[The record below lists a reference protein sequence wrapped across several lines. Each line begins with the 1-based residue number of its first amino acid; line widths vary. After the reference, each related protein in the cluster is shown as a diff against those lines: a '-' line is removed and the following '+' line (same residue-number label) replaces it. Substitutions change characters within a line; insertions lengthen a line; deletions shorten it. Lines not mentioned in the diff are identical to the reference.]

1 MNRKLV
7 HTLFLMVLMAM
18 ITLSA
23 SVARADVLNIVLNQ
37 PSQSGYPGD
46 TLSFIATLS
55 APSTNSA
62 AIFLNS
68 DSSSLSGDFS
78 LDDSPFFL
86 TPQSIDPGNS
96 WTGVLF
102 NVTVGS
108 TNTLYVPYGGF
119 FSILGG
125 ADTNASNIIGST
137 QFTVTQVP
145 EPASM
150 LLLGSGLSG
159 LVGVIRRKRQK

>member
-23 SVARADVLNIVLNQ
+23 SVARADVLNITLTP

-46 TLSFIATLS
+46 TLSFIGTLS
-55 APSTNSA
+55 APSSNGA
-62 AIFLNS
+62 AIFLNG
-68 DSSSLSGDFS
+68 DSFSVSGDFF
-78 LDDSPFFL
+78 LDDTAFFS
-86 TPQSIDPGNS
+86 TPLSIDPGNS
-96 WTGVLF
+96 WTGLLF
-102 NVTVGS
+102 TVTVGS
-108 TNTLYVPYGGF
+108 ANALYVPYGGF
-119 FSILGG
+119 FDVLGG
-125 ADTNASNIIGST
+125 ANSSALDVIGGT

-159 LVGVIRRKRQK
+159 LVGVIRRKRQS